1 MAKAKVP
8 AAYYVREWYEK
19 SDIDYFGAFVKAYIP
34 FNAWM
39 NDHFKEEKTD
49 RDMLERVKSD
59 ANTFRQKILTLL
71 ELEDTAGYAFRGAI
85 GSLHSALEESTV
97 ANNGEKISFQDVVV
111 CKNSTANVCQVYHG
125 VQYSARYDLSTGV
138 TTVEVKDSKSGKILV
153 SLSERGYP
161 ADEVVTN
168 EPTVKA
174 LNQSRRDYLLGI
186 YKQVNPKKSESLLY
200 QGSKKTEGIVCG
212 AYKMIPDV
220 SKLASG
226 LIEILYS
233 LRNALF
239 HGVIDPNKDAN
250 KVYGAAYQIM
260 HTLVGALT

>member
-19 SDIDYFGAFVKAYIP
+19 SEIDYFSAFVKAYIP

-39 NDHFKEEKTD
+39 NDHFKGEATD
-49 RDMLERVKSD
+49 RAMLERVKSD

-71 ELEDTAGYAFRGAI
+71 ELEDTAGYEFRGAI
-85 GSLHSALEESTV
+85 GSLHGALEESTV
-97 ANNGEKISFQDVVV
+97 ANSGEKISFQNVVI
-111 CKNSTANVCQVYHG
+111 CKNSITNVNQSYHG
-125 VQYSARYDLSTGV
+125 LQYSAKYDQSTGA
-138 TTVEVKDSKSGKILV
+138 TTVEVKENKSGKILV
-153 SLSERGYP
+153 ALSEPGYP
-161 ADEVVTN
+161 TED
-168 EPTVKA
+168 TVIKNPSVNA
-174 LNQSRRDYLLGI
+174 LNQSRLDYLLGV
-186 YKQVNPKKSESLLY
+186 YRQVNPRKEESLLY
-200 QGSKKTEGIVCG
+200 QGRKKKEGIVCG
-212 AYKMIPDV
+212 AYKMIKEEK
-220 SKLASG
+220 KLAAG

-250 KVYGAAYQIM
+250 KVYGAAYRIM

>member
-19 SDIDYFGAFVKAYIP
+19 SEIDYFSAFVKAYIP

-39 NDHFKEEKTD
+39 NDHFKDEKTD

-97 ANNGEKISFQDVVV
+97 ANNGERISFQNVVTG
-111 CKNSTANVCQVYHG
+111 KNPTTKADQTYHG
-125 VQYSARYDLSTGV
+125 VRYVAEYDQSTRV
-138 TTVEVKDSKSGKILV
+138 TTIDVKEVRSGSRLV
-153 SLSERGYP
+153 SLTMQGYP
-161 ADEVVTN
+161 NEEAVTN
-168 EPTVKA
+168 DSSVKA
-174 LNQSRRDYLLGI
+174 LNQSRLDYLLGV
-186 YKQVNPKKSESLLY
+186 YRQVNPRKAESLLY
-200 QGSKKTEGIVCG
+200 QGRKKKEGIVCG
-212 AYKMIPDV
+212 AYKMIKEEK
-220 SKLASG
+220 KLAAG

-250 KVYGAAYQIM
+250 KVYGAAYQIL

>member
-19 SDIDYFGAFVKAYIP
+19 SEIDYFSAFVKAYIP

-39 NDHFKEEKTD
+39 NDHFKGEKTD
-49 RDMLERVKSD
+49 RDMLERVKNDS
-59 ANTFRQKILTLL
+59 NTFRQKILTLL
-71 ELEDTAGYAFRGAI
+71 KLKDTAGFAFRGAI
-85 GSLHSALEESTV
+85 GLLHGALEESTV
-97 ANNGEKISFQDVVV
+97 ANNGEKISFQNVVI
-111 CKNSTANVCQVYHG
+111 CKNPITNVTQSYHG
-125 VQYSARYDLSTGV
+125 IQYSAKYEQTTGL
-138 TTVEVKDSKSGKILV
+138 TTVEVKENKSCNVLV

-161 ADEVVTN
+161 DDDVVIKN
-168 EPTVKA
+168 PRVKA
-174 LNQSRRDYLLGI
+174 LNQSRLDYLLGV
-186 YKQVNPKKSESLLY
+186 YRQVNPRKEESLLY
-200 QGSKKTEGIVCG
+200 QGRKKNEGIVCG
-212 AYKMIPDV
+212 AYKMIEKEE
-220 SKLASG
+220 KLAAG
-226 LIEILYS
+226 LVEILYS